1 MKVYGYARTST
12 AHQNLTRQRNNLKK
26 YSEQS
31 GTQIDRV
38 FEDQFTG
45 TTQSR
50 PGWQRLLRVVQSGDT
65 IVFDEVSRMSRN
77 AEEGFADYKR
87 LYEMGVDL
95 VFLKQPTLNTSVLRQ
110 TQQIDLTG
118 QEIADKYISTTN
130 EVLWLLAENQIRT
143 AFEASQKEVDFLHQR
158 VSEGIRSA
166 IDKWEEDERAGT
178 PHDKRKPGR
187 QAGTTFF
194 TKKGQKALKLIWEKS
209 KTFQGTET
217 DENVI
222 SMTKLSRTHY
232 YRLKKYLKEN
242 GYVPEKG
249 ARA

>member
-1 MKVYGYARTST
+1 MKVYAYIRTST
-12 AHQNLTRQRNNLKK
+12 EHQNLTRQRNNLKK

-31 GTQIDRV
+31 GAQIDRV
-38 FEDQFTG
+38 YEDQFTG

-50 PGWQRLLRVVQSGDT
+50 PGWQRLCKVVQSGDR

-77 AEEGFADYKR
+77 AEEGFSDYKR
-87 LYEMGVDL
+87 LYDMGVDL

-130 EVLWLLAENQIRT
+130 EVLWMLAENQIKT

-166 IDKWEEDERAGT
+166 IDKWDDDERTGT

-194 TKKGQKALKLIWEKS
+194 TQKGKDALKIIWEKS
-209 KTFQGTET
+209 KTFNGTEN
-217 DENVI
+217 DEMVMR
-222 SMTKLSRTHY
+222 MTKLSRTHF
-232 YRLKKYLKEN
+232 YRLKKYLKAN
-242 GYVPEKG
+242 GYVSEKG
-249 ARA
+249 R